1 MLKIIGIGFV
11 GIVCFKLVK
20 TVKPDL
26 SLLIIVA
33 VGVVILIGLSDKISQ
48 ILDFFNLLS
57 EKSGLGKTIFSSLIK
72 IIGIGYITEYA
83 VELCNDCECSS
94 IGKKIELSGKITIF
108 IMSIPIINGIFDTI
122 GELL

>member
-11 GIVCFKLVK
+11 GIVCYKLVK

-26 SLLIIVA
+26 SLLIVIA
-33 VGVVILIGLSDKISQ
+33 VGVVILIGLSDRISQ
-48 ILDFFNLLS
+48 ALDFFNVLS

-83 VELCNDCECSS
+83 VELCNDCECGS
-94 IGKKIELSGKITIF
+94 IGKKIELAGKITIF